1 MVNNLWD
8 LEKVIQSYIIQS
20 LQLTG
25 NTIYEKLK
33 EKVDAYYNE
42 PVFSE
47 SNTII
52 PDVYQRTNTLKDS
65 LFEPVITQNGNA
77 AILTTGFEDDY
88 LSFEYPSGKKTNLP
102 LVKMFWNTSIV
113 VLMVVLLKVVMIF
126 GMKPLKN
133 LVANKELLIYSSE
146 IVKRLDYQL
155 NNRGL

>member
-88 LSFEYPSGKKTNLP
+88 LSFEYPGNP
-102 LVKMFWNTSIV
+102 
-113 VLMVVLLKVVMIF
+113 
-126 GMKPLKN
+126 
-133 LVANKELLIYSSE
+133 
-146 IVKRLDYQL
+146 Q
-155 NNRGL
+155 